1 MRFAKLNKRPFLLSP
16 PSLLS
21 PPPQKCL
28 KKYPPR
34 GGGGLNRGFTVIA
47 VEPLKLQKD
56 LSIAFYPD
64 LHFFLFFEIARIYLR
79 LAGCRVYEGHLQ
91 NEWVITTFRKHP
103 KSSKLVCIKSSLQF
117 LLNFCPFC
125 RNSKLTRKSSFR
137 FLWNFVQQ
145 KTSTQSIG
153 IVKHF

>member
-21 PPPQKCL
+21 PPPSKVL
-28 KKYPPR
+28 KKISPP
-34 GGGGLNRGFTVIA
+34 GGGLNRGFTVIA
-47 VEPLKLQKD
+47 VEPLKLQKE

-103 KSSKLVCIKSSLQF
+103 KSSKLVCFKSILQF

-125 RNSKLTRKSSFR
+125 RNSKFTRKSSFR

>member
-1 MRFAKLNKRPFLLSP
+1 MRKSTLSHTTVFLLQVMRFAKLNKRPFLLSP

-28 KKYPPR
+28 KKYPSP

-91 NEWVITTFRKHP
+91 NE
-103 KSSKLVCIKSSLQF
+103 
-117 LLNFCPFC
+117 
-125 RNSKLTRKSSFR
+125 
-137 FLWNFVQQ
+137 
-145 KTSTQSIG
+145 
-153 IVKHF
+153 

>member
-28 KKYPPR
+28 KKYPPP
-34 GGGGLNRGFTVIA
+34 GGGLNRGFTVIA

-103 KSSKLVCIKSSLQF
+103 KSSKLVCINSSLQF